1 MILKVVN
8 LGELGKNK
16 DAVTT
21 DLPVGV
27 QVFIECGPSIHEFLF
42 IRFVCVLL
50 YYLFDN
56 TQKFLKDAFKIK

>member
-27 QVFIECGPSIHEFLF
+27 QVFIECGPSFNTWIFIYTFCVCTTVLF
-42 IRFVCVLL
+42 VW
-50 YYLFDN
+50 
-56 TQKFLKDAFKIK
+56 